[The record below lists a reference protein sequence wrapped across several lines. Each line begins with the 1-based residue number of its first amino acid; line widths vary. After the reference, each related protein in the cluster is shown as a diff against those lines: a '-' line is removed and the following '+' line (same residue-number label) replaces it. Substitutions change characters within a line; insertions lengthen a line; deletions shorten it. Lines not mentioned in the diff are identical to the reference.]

1 MRTYQVNQIMNK
13 MRSTR
18 NRQGS
23 TMADTPIALWL
34 LFLGLMF
41 PLMDLASITMR
52 YTFLLAAARDGAF
65 AGSREQTFTLA
76 DAALKAK
83 INQTAASFTGITV
96 NNITTNVVTT
106 NISSKAVTRQPTKLA
121 APANPTTNLY
131 QIEAQV
137 QGTIEPFINMGGIT
151 SIVPNVPG
159 VTAPVTTSVTCR
171 EYFEN
176 PQGLNQ

>member
-1 MRTYQVNQIMNK
+1 MNTL
-13 MRSTR
+13 RGNR
-18 NRQGS
+18 NKRGS
-23 TMADTPIALWL
+23 AIADTPITLWL
-34 LFLGLMF
+34 LFLGLTL

-65 AGSREQTFTLA
+65 AASRETSYTLA
-76 DAALKAK
+76 DASLKASV
-83 INQTAASFTGITV
+83 NNTASSFTGITV
-96 NNITTNVVTT
+96 NSIQTNVVTT
-106 NISSKAVTRQPTKLA
+106 NVITKAVTRQATKLGS
-121 APANPTTNLY
+121 PANPNLNLY

-137 QGTIEPFINMGGIT
+137 TGTIQPFINMGGLT

-159 VTAPVTTSVTCR
+159 VTAPVTTAVTCR

>member
-1 MRTYQVNQIMNK
+1 MSILRRR
-13 MRSTR
+13 RSR
-18 NRQGS
+18 KGS
-23 TMADTPIALWL
+23 TMADTPVTLWL
-34 LFLGLMF
+34 LFLGLTF

-65 AGSREQTFTLA
+65 AGSREQTYTLA

-83 INQTAASFTGITV
+83 IAQTASSFTGITV
-96 NNITTNVVTT
+96 NSVTTNVVTT
-106 NISSKAVTRQPTKLA
+106 NLATKAVARQPNKLA
-121 APANPTTNLY
+121 APANPSTNLY

-137 QGTIEPFINMGGIT
+137 QGTIQPFINMGGVGGIL
-151 SIVPNVPG
+151 PNVPG
-159 VTAPVTTSVTCR
+159 ITAPVTTSVTCR

>member
-1 MRTYQVNQIMNK
+1 MNK
-13 MRSTR
+13 LTKNRSR
-18 NRQGS
+18 RGS
-23 TMADTPIALWL
+23 TMADTPITLWL
-34 LFLGLMF
+34 LFLGLTF
-41 PLMDLASITMR
+41 PLMDLASVTMR

-65 AGSREQTFTLA
+65 AGSREQSFTLA
-76 DAALKAK
+76 DAAMKAK
-83 INQTAASFTGITV
+83 INQTAASFTGITI
-96 NNITTNVVTT
+96 NNIAT
-106 NISSKAVTRQPTKLA
+106 NIVITNIGTKAVTRQSVKLA
-121 APANPTTNLY
+121 APANTSTNLY

-137 QGTIEPFINMGGIT
+137 QGTIEPFINMGGLN